1 MHPKRRAEFFDIFV
15 SCDLK
20 YFFVKV
26 LVGHENALGIIPTLR
41 HLAEHSVE
49 PFKLLNIGSIGLFH
63 RKANGKALQGL
74 HRQIVALDIVQRK
87 VCDYRRPAGIGED
100 ELLLLE
106 HFQHLAHRRAAHIK
120 VFGDLRIGYFLAG
133 LELHNGYPVL
143 QSFEYV
149 GFRKRIFSCIRIVWK
164 RHISPSIITLMMQL

>member
-1 MHPKRRAEFFDIFV
+1 MHPQRRAEFFDIFV
-15 SCDLK
+15 SGDLE
-20 YFFVKV
+20 YLFVKA
-26 LVGHENALGIIPTLR
+26 LVGHKNALGVICVL
-41 HLAEHSVE
+41 HDLAELGIE
-49 PFKLLNIGSIGLFH
+49 PFKLLNIGSVGLFH

-106 HFQHLAHRRAAHIK
+106 HFQHLTHRRAAHIK
-120 VFGDLRIGYFLAG
+120 ILGDLRIGYLFAG

-143 QSFEYV
+143 QSFEYIV
-149 GFRKRIFSCIRIVWK
+149 FRKSIFSCIRIVWK
-164 RHISPSIITLMMQL
+164 RHISPSIIALMMQL

>member
-1 MHPKRRAEFFDIFV
+1 MHPQRRAEFFDIFV
-15 SCDLK
+15 SGDLE
-20 YFFVKV
+20 YLFVKA
-26 LVGHENALGIIPTLR
+26 LVGHQNALGIVPTLR

-49 PFKLLNIGSIGLFH
+49 PFKLLNISSVGLFH

-106 HFQHLAHRRAAHIK
+106 HFQHLTHRRAAHIK
-120 VFGDLRIGYFLAG
+120 VFSDLRIGYLFAG
-133 LELHNGYPVL
+133 LELHNCYPVL
-143 QSFEYV
+143 QSFEYIV
-149 GFRKRIFSCIRIVWK
+149 FRKSIFSCIRIVWK
-164 RHISPSIITLMMQL
+164 RHISPSIIALMMQL